1 MATPLPLLPF
11 HVAARVYDDLH
22 AIADAARALPG
33 LIAGLELR
41 IDEAETRLA
50 TLAGVGDRAR
60 DVLGRADVLDVR
72 AQDVVERA
80 DLLDARAGQVIERID
95 AIDARIGDVLR
106 VLERVERE
114 LPLFDRLVVAVDQLS
129 ASSQVL
135 AAAALPLQGTA
146 ERIGNLA
153 DRIPAPRAPRR
164 RKPKGAGTAV
174 EKTP

>member
-72 AQDVVERA
+72 AQDVVE
-80 DLLDARAGQVIERID
+80 RAGQVIERID